1 LDINVSLE
9 ENNILALSSILVLI
23 PVLTLTPVL
32 GLTPILGLTFASSYS
47 DPESEKASIL
57 RENRGKS
64 GIYMWKNKVNGKTYV
79 GSSVDLTK
87 RLRNYFNTSY
97 LSDFKHIM
105 LIYKALLAHGLF
117 LQTSG

>member
-1 LDINVSLE
+1 MLRTSPLGAE
-9 ENNILALSSILVLI
+9 HLALILVLI
-23 PVLTLTPVL
+23 PVL

-47 DPESEKASIL
+47 DPVLCTEKASIL

-97 LSDFKHIM
+97 LSDLKHIM
-105 LIYKALLAHGLF
+105 LIYKALLALCLF